1 MIKDGRVEEAQQLG
15 EKYGIDVSEKA
26 SPLVSVFR
34 GESLR
39 STLTIGGAFLLNW
52 LGVLAFA
59 ILGTSLL
66 TAPDGK
72 NIEFDNAL
80 LVLIISNA
88 TAFAGYLFH
97 GWLGD
102 RIGRRNAIGIGWI
115 LCAASFF
122 TMLQAPN
129 GNFPLI
135 IGLYSAGLFF
145 LIGPFSALLFFTGES
160 FPVHTRAT
168 GSSIIN
174 ASGQVGA
181 IIGGLL
187 ITAALGAGAGW
198 INATLWWGVLPILA
212 SGLLI
217 FAARNV
223 DPSKVRRD

>member
-1 MIKDGRVEEAQQLG
+1 MIKDGWVEEAQQIG
-15 EKYGIDVSEKA
+15 EKYGIDVFEEA
-26 SPLVSVFR
+26 SPLASVFR

-52 LGVLAFA
+52 LGVFSFS

-72 NIEFDNAL
+72 DIAFNNAL
-80 LVLIISNA
+80 LVLVISNA

-102 RIGRRNAIGIGWI
+102 QIGRRNAIGIGWI
-115 LCAASFF
+115 LCAVSFF
-122 TMLQAPN
+122 AMLQAPN

-135 IGLYSAGLFF
+135 IALYSAGLFF

-168 GSSIIN
+168 GASIIN

-187 ITAALGAGAGW
+187 ITATLAAGSSW
-198 INATLWWGVLPILA
+198 ITAALWWGVLPILA

-223 DPSKVRRD
+223 DPRIVRMD